1 MWDEILC
8 SSKEEIEAFIQSDLE
23 WAKQEGTYESVAA
36 LYAADDQ
43 NWEEGEA

>member
-23 WAKQEGTYESVAA
+23 LAKQEGTYEDRRSAC
-36 LYAADDQ
+36 AADEQ
-43 NWEEGEA
+43 MRQKSEE